1 MMDNYDLDTKE
12 GMVNAMLWT
21 KQLVNNIR
29 DGGKWL
35 IPRSGTV
42 VTFDKKKQIATVD
55 APFGRDTAVTRVL
68 KAMGWKIIMK

>member
-55 APFGRDTAVTRVL
+55 APFGTDTSVTRVL

>member
-1 MMDNYDLDTKE
+1 MDNYDLNTKE

-55 APFGRDTAVTRVL
+55 APFGTDTSVTRVL

>member
-1 MMDNYDLDTKE
+1 MDNYDLNTKE

-42 VTFDKKKQIATVD
+42 VTFDKKQQIATVD
-55 APFGRDTAVTRVL
+55 APFGRDTSVTRVL